1 MKTGKIEILGK
12 EQTLC
17 FSTRVTSRCIEK
29 YGSIDAMF
37 DALGADDLG
46 KALEQS
52 LWLLSEMLDAGRR
65 YAKRAW
71 DREEEAVSYD
81 DLLDLY
87 GLDDVGALGQA
98 LKETVINGSK
108 REVVAEAKNAE
119 ATQGGN
125 GEKTA
130 LRG

>member
-12 EQTLC
+12 EHTLC

-37 DALGADDLG
+37 ASLGGNDLG
-46 KALEQS
+46 KALEHS
-52 LWLLSEMLDAGRR
+52 LWLLSAMLDAGRR
-65 YAKRAW
+65 YARLAW

-87 GLDDVGALGQA
+87 GLDDVAALGQA
-98 LKETVINGSK
+98 LRETVINGSK
-108 REVVAEAKNAE
+108 REVKIDAKNAE
-119 ATQGGN
+119 ATQGDGR
-125 GEKTA
+125 EKTA

>member
-37 DALGADDLG
+37 DALGGDDLG

-65 YAKRAW
+65 YARRAW
-71 DREEEAVSYD
+71 EREEEAVSYD

-87 GLDDVGALGQA
+87 GLDDVGTLGQA
-98 LKETVINGSK
+98 LKETVISGSK
-108 REVVAEAKNAE
+108 REVVTEAKNAE

>member
-1 MKTGKIEILGK
+1 MKTGKIEILGR
-12 EQTLC
+12 EHTLC

-37 DALGADDLG
+37 DALGGDNLG

-65 YAKRAW
+65 YARRAW
-71 DREEEAVSYD
+71 EREEEAVSYD

-87 GLDDVGALGQA
+87 GLDDVGTLGQA
-98 LKETVINGSK
+98 LKETVISGSK
-108 REVVAEAKNAE
+108 REVVTETKNAE
-119 ATQGGN
+119 ATQGDGR
-125 GEKTA
+125 ERTA

>member
-12 EQTLC
+12 ECTLC
-17 FSTRVTSRCIEK
+17 FSTRVTTRCIEK

-37 DALGADDLG
+37 DALGGDDLG

-52 LWLLSEMLDAGRR
+52 LWLLAEMLDAGRR
-65 YAKRAW
+65 YARRAW

-87 GLDDVGALGQA
+87 GLDDVGTLGQA

-108 REVVAEAKNAE
+108 REVVTETKNAE

-125 GEKTA
+125 GEKRA

>member
-1 MKTGKIEILGK
+1 MKTGKIEILGR
-12 EQTLC
+12 EHTLC
-17 FSTRVTSRCIEK
+17 FSTRVTSHCIEK

-37 DALGADDLG
+37 DALDGDDLG

-65 YAKRAW
+65 YAKFAW
-71 DREEEAVSYD
+71 DREEKAISLDE
-81 DLLDLY
+81 LLDLY
-87 GLDDVGALGQA
+87 GLDDLTALCLA
-98 LKETVINGSK
+98 LRETVINGSQ
-108 REVVAEAKNAE
+108 REVITEAKNGE
-119 ATQGGN
+119 ATQGEN

>member
-1 MKTGKIEILGK
+1 MKTGKIEILGR
-12 EQTLC
+12 EHTLC
-17 FSTRVTSRCIEK
+17 FSTRVTTRCIEK

-37 DALGADDLG
+37 DALGGEDLG

-65 YAKRAW
+65 YVRRAW

-87 GLDDVGALGQA
+87 GLDDVAALGQA

-108 REVVAEAKNAE
+108 REVVTETKNAG
-119 ATQGGN
+119 ATQGDGR
-125 GEKTA
+125 ERTA

>member
-17 FSTRVTSRCIEK
+17 FSTRVTSHCIEK

-37 DALGADDLG
+37 DALGGDDLG

-65 YAKRAW
+65 YAKFAW
-71 DREEEAVSYD
+71 DREEKAISLD

-87 GLDDVGALGQA
+87 GLDDLTALCLA
-98 LKETVINGSK
+98 LRETVINGSQ
-108 REVVAEAKNAE
+108 REVVTEAKNGE
-119 ATQGGN
+119 ATQGEN

>member
-17 FSTRVTSRCIEK
+17 FSTRVTSHCIEK

-37 DALGADDLG
+37 DALGGDDLG

-65 YAKRAW
+65 YAKFAW
-71 DREEEAVSYD
+71 DREEKAISLDE
-81 DLLDLY
+81 LLDLY
-87 GLDDVGALGQA
+87 GLDDLTALCLA
-98 LKETVINGSK
+98 LRETVINGSQ
-108 REVVAEAKNAE
+108 REVVTEAKNGE
-119 ATQGGN
+119 ATQGEN